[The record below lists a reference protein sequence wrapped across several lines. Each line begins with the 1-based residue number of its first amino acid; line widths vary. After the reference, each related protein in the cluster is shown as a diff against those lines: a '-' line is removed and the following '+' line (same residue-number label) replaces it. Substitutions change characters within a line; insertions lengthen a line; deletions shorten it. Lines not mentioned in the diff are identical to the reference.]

1 MKKILFLGYGKK
13 STKLID
19 EIRFYNKN
27 FYLKQ
32 TAKKIGLKDLK
43 KFDSIISFGYRYI
56 INKEIIKKLNVPII
70 NLHIGYLPF
79 NRGAHPN
86 FWAFAEN
93 TPSGVSIHKIDSG
106 IDTGK
111 IINQKIVDFEL
122 LNNKK
127 YLTFANT
134 YKKLLS
140 EIENLFLLN
149 INKLINY
156 NFVSYKQIG
165 KGSFHEEKDL
175 PKLLKG
181 WNQNIYKT
189 VVKYNNLKEKEI
201 NEKLLILNQIENTRK
216 SNNLNWM
223 NIVRTS
229 LKSSPKNTL
238 NLLKKINFD
247 DNKISH
253 LFKSITK

>member
-19 EIRFYNKN
+19 EIKFYNKN
-27 FYLKQ
+27 FHLKQ
-32 TAKKIGLKDLK
+32 TSKKVDLKNLK
-43 KFDSIISFGYRYI
+43 KFDSIISFGYRHI
-56 INKEIIKKLNVPII
+56 ISKEIIKNLKVPII
-70 NLHIGYLPF
+70 NLHTGYLPF

-86 FWAFAEN
+86 FWSFVEN
-93 TPSGVSIHKIDSG
+93 TPSGVSIHKIDNG
-106 IDTGK
+106 IDTGR

-127 YLTFANT
+127 YLTFTNT
-134 YKKLLS
+134 YKKLFN
-140 EIENLFLLN
+140 EAENLFLSN
-149 INKLINY
+149 INKLINC

-175 PKLLKG
+175 PKLLKS
-181 WNQNIYKT
+181 WNQNVYKT
-189 VVKYNNLKEKEI
+189 VVKYSNLKEKEI
-201 NEKLLILNQIENTRK
+201 NKKLLILKQIENTRK
-216 SNNLNWM
+216 NNNLNWM

-238 NLLKKINFD
+238 SLLKKINFD
-247 DNKISH
+247 DNRISY